1 MNKLYRS
8 RTDSKVAGLCGG
20 IGQYLGIDSTI
31 VRLLMI
37 VLALFSFGT
46 IVLIYLIACMI
57 VPKAPYE
64 EFAAYDPLRF
74 NHYN

>member
-8 RTDSKVAGLCGG
+8 RTDSKVSGLCGG

-37 VLALFSFGT
+37 VLAVFSLGT
-46 IVLIYLIACMI
+46 IVLIYLVASVI

-64 EFAAYDPLRF
+64 EFAGYDPFRF